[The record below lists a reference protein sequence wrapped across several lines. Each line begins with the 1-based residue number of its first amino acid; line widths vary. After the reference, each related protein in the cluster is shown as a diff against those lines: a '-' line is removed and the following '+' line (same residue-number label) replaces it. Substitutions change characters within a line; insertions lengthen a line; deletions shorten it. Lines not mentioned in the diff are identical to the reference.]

1 MFPYLVICAFA
12 LLHFSAPVTPLYTR
26 LAPLPSTRLED
37 HRELEAFRRMSNPSQ
52 WRLLR
57 STRLDFRTFHPQ
69 GLLRIGDRFL
79 LSSVEVLKNPEPS
92 SESGPRPRNGI
103 GHLFL
108 FDEHGSLVRDLKIGA
123 GNCFHPGGMDSD
135 GKAAWI
141 PVAEY
146 RPDSTSVVYRLN
158 LDSLTVEEVFRVDD
172 HIGGLVIDKD
182 RIFGLSW
189 GSQRFYTWDKAG
201 RLLKKREN
209 YSGYLEFQDC
219 KHLGSGSAVCS
230 GLNSIEGPTGHRFT
244 LGGLEVVD
252 FNSGVPLV
260 QIPVPLYTPD
270 GTVMTRNPFDFSVNQ
285 DSIRLFFVP
294 EDNRSVLYEWEA
306 PLDKK

>member
-1 MFPYLVICAFA
+1 MSGPGQWK
-12 LLHFSAPVTPLYTR
+12 
-26 LAPLPSTRLED
+26 LA
-37 HRELEAFRRMSNPSQ
+37 
-52 WRLLR
+52 R
-57 STRLDFRTFHPQ
+57 STKLSFRTFHPQ
-69 GLLRIGDRFL
+69 GLLKIGDRFL
-79 LSSVEVLKNPEPS
+79 LSSVEVSKDPKPSNNSEP
-92 SESGPRPRNGI
+92 GTRAGI

-108 FDEHGSLVRDLKIGA
+108 FDGQGSLVRDLEIGT
-123 GNCFHPGGMDSD
+123 GDCFHPGGMDSD
-135 GKAAWI
+135 GDTVWI

-146 RPDSTSVVYRLN
+146 RPDSNSVVYRLN
-158 LDSLTVEEVFRVDD
+158 LDSLTIEEVFRVDD

-189 GSQRFYTWDKAG
+189 GSRRFYTWDKAG
-201 RLLKKREN
+201 RLLSKREN
-209 YSGYLEFQDC
+209 YSGFLEFQDC
-219 KHLGSGSAVCS
+219 KHLGLGCAVCS
-230 GLNSIEGPTGHRFT
+230 GLNSIEGPAGRQFT

-270 GTVMTRNPFDFSVNQ
+270 GTVMTRNPFDFFAGR

-306 PLDKK
+306 PLDKR